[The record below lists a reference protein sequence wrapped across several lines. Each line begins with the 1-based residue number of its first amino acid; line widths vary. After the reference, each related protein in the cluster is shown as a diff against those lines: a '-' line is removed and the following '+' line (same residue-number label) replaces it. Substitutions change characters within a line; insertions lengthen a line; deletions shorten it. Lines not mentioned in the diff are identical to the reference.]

1 MIINCLFF
9 ISHGGVSGLGIIML
23 LLAAPFAL
31 ILLILTKIISMYLE
45 QFHSFFRIEGYR
57 SYFHLWFMYTV
68 IIICI
73 AMKNCG

>member
-1 MIINCLFF
+1 MVINCLFF

-23 LLAAPFAL
+23 LLVAPLAF
-31 ILLILTKIISMYLE
+31 ILVILTKVMSKYLE
-45 QFHSFFRIEGYR
+45 RFHSFFRIEGYR
-57 SYFHLWFMYTV
+57 SYIHLWFMYTV